1 MSEGLGKEQKKQ
13 AIKHIIKQ
21 LHAGLPLAEAKEKFE
36 REIGSITP
44 FEIAQIEQELIN
56 EGVSP
61 DEIKL
66 FCNVHAMLF
75 ESVLSKS
82 FKDVD
87 HPAHPVNFFKQENE
101 HIKKL
106 LERIKISAQEKDKV
120 KLKNLLEELKG
131 IEVHYA
137 RKEQVL
143 FPYLEK
149 HGFVGPSKVMWGK
162 HNDIKAM
169 LKKAL
174 EELDK
179 VDFDEYVEK
188 CLKPL
193 VEEVDG
199 MIFKEENILFP
210 TALELLSPE
219 EWVSVLKESRDV
231 GYVYIK
237 LPASLDKLIE
247 EFESN
252 LAKPAH
258 IDGENIVFDTGE
270 LSLNELEAILNTLPI
285 DITFVD
291 SENKVKYFSKSV
303 DRIFVR
309 TKSVIGRDV
318 RNCHPPQSVDRVMQI
333 IEWFRKG
340 EKDYVDFWIN
350 FKGRFVYIRYFAVRD
365 RNGKYL
371 GTLEVTQDITQI
383 KKLEGEKRLADET
396 YRPRQNDL

>member
-21 LHAGLPLAEAKEKFE
+21 LHAGMPLVEAKEKFE
-36 REIGSITP
+36 KEIGSITSY
-44 FEIAQIEQELIN
+44 EIAQIEQELIN

-61 DEIKL
+61 EEIKL

-75 ESVLSKS
+75 ESVLSKN
-82 FKDVD
+82 FKSVD
-87 HPAHPVNFFKQENE
+87 HPAHPINFFKQENE
-101 HIKKL
+101 YIKKL
-106 LERIKISAQEKDKV
+106 LEQIRASAWEKNKE
-120 KLKNLLEELKG
+120 KLKGLLEELKG
-131 IEVHYA
+131 IEVHYQ

-149 HGFVGPSKVMWGK
+149 HGFTGPSKVMWGK
-162 HNDIKAM
+162 HNDIRTM
-169 LKKAL
+169 LRKAL
-174 EELDK
+174 EEFDR
-179 VDFDEYVEK
+179 VDFEEYVQK
-188 CLKPL
+188 YLNPL

-210 TALELLSPE
+210 TALELLKPE
-219 EWVSVLKESRDV
+219 EWVSVLRESKDV

-237 LPASLDKLIE
+237 LPESLEKLIE
-247 EFESN
+247 ELEMN
-252 LAKPAH
+252 LVQTVS
-258 IDGENIVFDTGE
+258 IDEENIVFDTGK

-291 SENKVKYFSKSV
+291 SENKVKYFSKSK

-318 RNCHPPQSVDRVMQI
+318 RNCHPPQSVDKVMQI

-340 EKDYVDFWIN
+340 EKDEVDFWIN
-350 FKGRFVYIRYFAVRD
+350 FKGKLVYIRYFAVRD

-396 YRPRQNDL
+396 YRPR

>member
-21 LHAGLPLAEAKEKFE
+21 LHAGMPLVEAKEKFE
-36 REIGSITP
+36 KEIGSITSY
-44 FEIAQIEQELIN
+44 EIAQIEQELIN

-61 DEIKL
+61 EEIKL

-75 ESVLSKS
+75 ESVLSKN
-82 FKDVD
+82 FKSVD
-87 HPAHPVNFFKQENE
+87 HPAHPINFFKQENE
-101 HIKKL
+101 YIKKL
-106 LERIKISAQEKDKV
+106 LEQIRASALEKNKE
-120 KLKNLLEELKG
+120 KLKGLLEELKG
-131 IEVHYA
+131 IEVHYQ

-149 HGFVGPSKVMWGK
+149 HGFTGPSKVMWGK
-162 HNDIKAM
+162 HNDIRTM
-169 LKKAL
+169 LRKAL
-174 EELDK
+174 EEFDR
-179 VDFDEYVEK
+179 VDFEEYVQK
-188 CLKPL
+188 YLNPL

-210 TALELLSPE
+210 TALELLKPE
-219 EWVSVLKESRDV
+219 EWVSVLRESKDV

-237 LPASLDKLIE
+237 LPESLEKLIE
-247 EFESN
+247 ELEMN
-252 LAKPAH
+252 LVQTVSV
-258 IDGENIVFDTGE
+258 DGENIVFDTGK

-291 SENKVKYFSKSV
+291 SENKVKYFSKSK

-318 RNCHPPQSVDRVMQI
+318 RNCHPPQSVDKVMQI

-340 EKDYVDFWIN
+340 EKDEVDFWIN
-350 FKGRFVYIRYFAVRD
+350 FKGKLVYIRYFAVRD

-396 YRPRQNDL
+396 YRPR